1 MCHICRTVGSLL
13 DRVLTAALQTY
24 SEGKTLAG
32 YCLVSSNSGEYRD
45 ENCDCSGR
53 NACRGDC
60 RQRCRSPAQ
69 TARLSG
75 GSSRQNADWQGPHR
89 EDPDRQG
96 TRRVAILAGGF
107 DSGLAKLTLS
117 STIEGRSVVNRPKR
131 SGLCLLAGFTLAVL
145 LQCEIQS
152 ASANEADTGAV
163 SERFVSLIQEFQ
175 KRVVDANALVS
186 SEAPVESKPAPQSTW
201 KSGSAKGPYYVDFRA
216 RTAASWG
223 HAFVWYGKTSE
234 RQVEVAGLTPAGD
247 TLAYVVGYL
256 TWVPSE
262 TGASYG
268 DLDPE
273 YLTAHY
279 RVYLNEPDA
288 KRVFAY
294 IKELQASS
302 PVWNAETSNCTS
314 FIGSIASFMGLKV
327 PHRWQRPEEY
337 VNSLKAMN
345 GGRQVVHLSSV
356 P

>member
-1 MCHICRTVGSLL
+1 MT
-13 DRVLTAALQTY
+13 D
-24 SEGKTLAG
+24 
-32 YCLVSSNSGEYRD
+32 
-45 ENCDCSGR
+45 
-53 NACRGDC
+53 
-60 RQRCRSPAQ
+60 
-69 TARLSG
+69 
-75 GSSRQNADWQGPHR
+75 
-89 EDPDRQG
+89 
-96 TRRVAILAGGF
+96 
-107 DSGLAKLTLS
+107 
-117 STIEGRSVVNRPKR
+117 RPKR
-131 SGLCLLAGFTLAVL
+131 SGFWLLAGFALAVL
-145 LQCEIQS
+145 LQCEIRS
-152 ASANEADTGAV
+152 ASANETNAGAV
-163 SERFVSLIQEFQ
+163 SERFASLIRDFQ

-186 SEAPVESKPAPQSTW
+186 SEAPVELKSAPQAIRNP
-201 KSGSAKGPYYVDFRA
+201 GSAKGPYYVDFRA

-247 TLAYVVGYL
+247 TLAYVVGHV

-294 IKELQASS
+294 IKKLQASS

-314 FIGSIASFMGLKV
+314 FIGSIASFMGLKI
-327 PHRWQRPEEY
+327 PYRWQRPEEY

-356 P
+356 Q